1 MLHGLIKFEKP
12 FLDFF
17 TRCNSKTYYYL
28 MVVAKLDIPMLV
40 HSYDYAKRLQWV
52 CEQRFDV
59 KNAPIFC
66 IQDYFDLERQLAGT
80 KYRRKKFIVD
90 DPIVYEY
97 CRLPRELTVYQ
108 PEEVRDLALAY
119 LADAI

>member
-1 MLHGLIKFEKP
+1 MYGLIEFPEP
-12 FLDFF
+12 FLDFY

-40 HSYDYAKRLQWV
+40 HRYDYAKRLIWE
-52 CEQRFDV
+52 CKKRFGV
-59 KNAPIFC
+59 ENAPIFC
-66 IQDYFDLERQLAGT
+66 IHDYFDLERQLAGT
-80 KYRRKKFIVD
+80 KYCRKKFIID
-90 DPIVYEY
+90 DPIVYEC

-108 PEEVRDLALAY
+108 PEEVRDLVLAY

>member
-1 MLHGLIKFEKP
+1 MRYGLIKFEKP

-28 MVVAKLDIPMLV
+28 MIVAKLDIPMLV
-40 HSYDYAKRLQWV
+40 HRYDYAKHLIRE
-52 CEQRFDV
+52 CEKRFSV
-59 KNAPIFC
+59 KNAPIFF
-66 IQDYFDLERQLAGT
+66 IHGYGDYYRKLAGT
-80 KYRRKKFIVD
+80 KYWRKKFIVD

-108 PEEVRDLALAY
+108 PEEVRDLVLAY